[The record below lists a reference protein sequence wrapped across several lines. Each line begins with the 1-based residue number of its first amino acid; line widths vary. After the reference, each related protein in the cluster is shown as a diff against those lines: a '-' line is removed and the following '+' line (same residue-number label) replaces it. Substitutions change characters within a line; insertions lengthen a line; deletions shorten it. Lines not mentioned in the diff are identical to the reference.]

1 MKALE
6 KGSTAGNT
14 RDLINIVANFV
25 EKSLDTYLYIAQ

>member
-6 KGSTAGNT
+6 KASTT
-14 RDLINIVANFV
+14 RNFINIVANSV

>member
-6 KGSTAGNT
+6 KASTT
-14 RDLINIVANFV
+14 RNARNFINIVANSV